1 MKQFAKLFDRPKY
14 GQVVM
19 MLGTDDD
26 KPELQCFVKPDGL
39 GVCQV
44 AIGFGEWAP
53 AEKALAE
60 ADEAFAD
67 QVAAAI
73 FEPMKLQP
81 NTD

>member
-1 MKQFAKLFDRPKY
+1 MNQFAKMFDRPKY

-19 MLGTDDD
+19 LLRTDDDD

-44 AIGFGEWAP
+44 AIGFDEWPP
-53 AEKALAE
+53 AEKALAD
-60 ADEAFAD
+60 ADDAFAD

-73 FEPMKLQP
+73 FEPMQL
-81 NTD
+81 